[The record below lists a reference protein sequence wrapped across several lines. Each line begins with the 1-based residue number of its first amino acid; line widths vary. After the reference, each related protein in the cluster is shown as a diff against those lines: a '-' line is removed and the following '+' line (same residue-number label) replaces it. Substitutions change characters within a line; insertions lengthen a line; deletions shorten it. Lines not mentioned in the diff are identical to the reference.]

1 MRVQRLALLP
11 RRIGRT
17 QATPIVRVPEYR
29 HARGAAGPLTPGHP
43 MSHQDRNY
51 PWRSADM
58 AEAARAKPKPTPE
71 TQHFWDGT
79 LAGEL
84 RLQRCEACAHVYFP
98 PRPFCPSC
106 ASRKVSIFKSGG
118 KGKLYSYII
127 HHRPAPG
134 FTPPYS
140 IAVVELDEGP
150 RMMTNI
156 VDCPQTPEALELDMR
171 VEVKFEKLDD
181 KITLPLFRPAKG

>member
-1 MRVQRLALLP
+1 MVKC
-11 RRIGRT
+11 RIKT
-17 QATPIVRVPEYR
+17 ATSGTRGPILGEEV
-29 HARGAAGPLTPGHP
+29 T
-43 MSHQDRNY
+43 
-51 PWRSADM
+51 DM
-58 AEAARAKPKPTPE
+58 AEAARARPKPTPE

-79 LAGEL
+79 QAGEL
-84 RLQRCEACAHVYFP
+84 RLQRCDACANVYFP

-106 ASRKVSIFKSGG
+106 ASRKVSVFKASG

-140 IAVVELDEGP
+140 IAVVELEEGP

-156 VDCPQTPEALELDMR
+156 VDCPQTPEALQLDMK
-171 VEVKFEKLDD
+171 VQVKFEKIDD
-181 KITLPLFRPAKG
+181 KTTLPLFVRTEG